1 MTANAR
7 QLSPREV
14 AREIWTVYRQR
25 WAFLFVAAIV
35 VLLPQTVADAFLEGG
50 FHLDHVR
57 TAADAA
63 TAGLA
68 LLTAAVNLMGQAVY
82 AGLTAAAVVDWRA
95 GQPLPPL
102 SRLLRSLPIGR
113 LVLLDIVVTV
123 GAAIG
128 FVLLVVPALI
138 FLTYVAPSAPIMKL
152 EHLGVQESL
161 SRSIQLVRGQ
171 AKRVFVIVGVTILI
185 TEVAVQLII
194 LPLHGTLLLVA
205 AGIAAEAVLQP
216 FEGLAVALVA
226 IHLLELRGEA
236 PAPSE
241 MARALVPDPPD
252 EKKTGRPP
260 RTAR

>member
-1 MTANAR
+1 VTAKTG

-14 AREIWTVYRQR
+14 AREMWTVDRR
-25 WAFLFVAAIV
+25 HWVFLFVTAIV

-50 FHLDHVR
+50 FHLDHIR
-57 TAADAA
+57 TAADAG

-102 SRLLRSLPIGR
+102 SKLLASLPIGR
-113 LVLLDIVVTV
+113 LVLLDLVVTV

-128 FVLLVVPALI
+128 FLLLVVPALV

-152 EHLGVQESL
+152 EHRGVQGSI
-161 SRSIQLVRGQ
+161 SRSIHLVRGQ
-171 AKRVFVIVGVTILI
+171 AWRVFAIVGTTVLVT
-185 TEVAVQLII
+185 EAAVQLVIV
-194 LPLHGTLLLVA
+194 PLHGTLLLVA
-205 AGIAAEAVLQP
+205 AGIAAEAVFQP

-226 IHLLELRGEA
+226 IHLLELHGEA

-241 MARALVPDPPD
+241 MARSLVAEDD
-252 EKKTGRPP
+252 
-260 RTAR
+260 